1 MSRDVKIGAAILA
14 AGSSSRLGVPKQ
26 LVSFKGKSLLQ
37 HMIDV
42 VESVDLSDRM
52 VLLGANEKD
61 IREQIDFKSTQV
73 ILNEQWEKGMAGSL
87 RMAVESAIDEKLDAL
102 LILLSD
108 QPFVNRELLN
118 QLIEGFVPDEEM
130 IVASSYGDVL
140 GVPAL
145 FDKYYFRELSELEG
159 DAGARKLINT
169 YRTKVKG
176 VRFEDGLIDIDTP
189 KDLNQLN

>member
-1 MSRDVKIGAAILA
+1 MKIGAAILA

-26 LVSFKGKSLLQ
+26 LISFKGKSLLQ

-52 VLLGANEKD
+52 VILGANEKD

-87 RMAVESAIDEKLDAL
+87 RMAVESAIDEKLDAI

-140 GVPAL
+140 GVPAV
-145 FDKYYFRELSELEG
+145 FDGYYFRELSELEG

-189 KDLNQLN
+189 KDLNQLNERDL